1 MSRLL
6 CISVY
11 HHDWPFF
18 AALPATHCRFEHSM
32 GLVRS
37 RLHKLKVTGG
47 KTKIHR
53 KRRAHELGRLPG
65 NARMGARRVTSV
77 RVRGGHFKVR
87 ALRLDTGNFAW
98 GSEGVS
104 SRARILDVVYNAT
117 SNELVR
123 TKSLVKNCI
132 VSIDAA
138 PFKLFLAKHY
148 GVSMENKKVSAA
160 AAAKD
165 KKAKKAVAPKFDV
178 NKASASLKRKWAF
191 RNKSH
196 KMEKAIEEQL
206 KMGRVLA
213 RVSTRPGQHGRADGV
228 LLEGAELQFYQKK
241 LDSKKKNKK

>member
-1 MSRLL
+1 
-6 CISVY
+6 
-11 HHDWPFF
+11 
-18 AALPATHCRFEHSM
+18 M

-37 RLHKLKVTGG
+37 RLHKLKVSGG

-65 NARMGARRVTSV
+65 NARMGPRRVTSV
-77 RVRGGHFKVR
+77 RVRSGVHKVR

-98 GSEGVS
+98 ASEGVS

-138 PFKLFLAKHY
+138 PFRLFLAKHY
-148 GVSMENKKVSAA
+148 GVSMENKKASASAA
-160 AAAKD
+160 SKD
-165 KKAKKAVAPKFDV
+165 KKAKRAAAPKFDV

-191 RNKSH
+191 RNKTH

-213 RVSTRPGQHGRADGV
+213 RISTRPGQHGRADGV
-228 LLEGAELQFYQKK
+228 MLEGAELQFYQKK
-241 LDSKKKNKK
+241 LDSKKKGKK